1 MWTLGLQIK
10 KTIEC
15 FKWGLMEHTGRST
28 EDIGTETEGD
38 LNCWCLAQNV
48 SGDNKIGMW
57 PRDCFM
63 IFW

>member
-1 MWTLGLQIK
+1 MFKQGLI
-10 KTIEC
+10 
-15 FKWGLMEHTGRST
+15 GHTYRNMS
-28 EDIGTETEGD
+28 DSGD